1 MHRRRLLDLLDDYSL
16 AHAGDP
22 EELATAARVRR
33 LVDAHP
39 DCFERTCAPGH
50 VTGSAWVLSEDG
62 RHVLLTHHRKLG
74 RWLQLGGHADGDPD
88 PLSVA
93 LREAREESG
102 LTVLR
107 VVAAGGKVLP
117 LDLDIHVIPTRAGEA
132 AHEHHDVRFLLVAA
146 DGQRV
151 EASEESHEVRWV
163 PLVDLGRLTDEPG
176 ILRMDRKA
184 RRLLDLPTRA
194 T

>member
-1 MHRRRLLDLLDDYSL
+1 MRRRHLLELLEEYSL

-33 LVDAHP
+33 LVVVHP
-39 DCFERTCAPGH
+39 DCFERTCATGH

-102 LTVLR
+102 LSALR
-107 VVAAGGKVLP
+107 VVATAGKVLP
-117 LDLDIHVIPTRAGEA
+117 LDLDVHVIPARPGEP

-163 PLVDLGRLTDEPG
+163 PLDDLARLTDEPG

-184 RRLLDLPTRA
+184 RRLLGLPPPPA
-194 T
+194 